1 MKTKRLAVF
10 AIASILGLGFV
21 TGCTTPGSDPSS
33 SPEPSAETGPI
44 EPYPAYPEPPTE
56 ENSASPDSE
65 ASNPESSNEVSN
77 ETSHVNE
84 VFYEDDGLAIRGYDP
99 VAYFTEG
106 QPVEGSQEFSYQWGN
121 ATWRFVSAENRD
133 LFVNNPEQYAPQY
146 GGFCAWAVS
155 QGYTAAIDPNAWKIV
170 DGRLY
175 LNATRGVQRRWERDI
190 PGHIAQGDQN
200 WPGIREDLIS
210 QR

>member
-10 AIASILGLGFV
+10 AIASILGFGIV
-21 TGCTTPGSDPSS
+21 AGCTAPGSNPSS

-44 EPYPAYPEPPTE
+44 ESYPDYPESPTE
-56 ENSASPDSE
+56 ENTSPSPE
-65 ASNPESSNEVSN
+65 ATN
-77 ETSHVNE
+77 TNE

-121 ATWRFVSAENRD
+121 ATWRFASAENRD